1 MKKSIL
7 RNHALPQMNRQQLI
21 SQIVEDVLKEKDA
34 SHTCCKDGVC
44 TDGMCVIHNKE
55 GVKNIVSNG
64 ATRVS
69 AGVGVDAAGGVEP
82 DLARMIDHTL
92 LKPEASVEQV
102 EKLCAEAKK
111 FHFASVCINPSYV
124 PLCAKILKDTD
135 VKVCTVIGFP
145 LGATTSETKAF
156 ETERAIRDG
165 ATEVDMVINV
175 GRLKSGD
182 YDYVESDIFAVV
194 STAKRYHAL
203 SKVILETGL
212 LTDEEKIK
220 ACMLAKRAGADFV
233 KTSTGFSKGG
243 ATAGDIALMRLVVG
257 SAMGVKASGGVRS
270 REDALKLVAS
280 GADRIGASASV
291 AIASG
296 ATTAGGG
303 Y

>member
-1 MKKSIL
+1 
-7 RNHALPQMNRQQLI
+7 MNRQQLI

-92 LKPEASVEQV
+92 LKPEATVEQV

-111 FHFASVCINPSYV
+111 FHFASVCINPSNV

-175 GRLKSGD
+175 GRLKSGE